1 MKTNKTYAST
11 NNVQL
16 SSTTLIMTS
25 PINIAEELENI
36 MLKII
41 YRISQEDMHVADNV
55 GHAA

>member
-1 MKTNKTYAST
+1 MKTNETNTST

-16 SSTTLIMTS
+16 LSATPMMTS

-36 MLKII
+36 MLKMI

>member
-16 SSTTLIMTS
+16 SSTTPIMTS

>member
-16 SSTTLIMTS
+16 STS
-25 PINIAEELENI
+25 QNIAEELENI
-36 MLKII
+36 LLRMI